1 MKQHR
6 TLLAMLS
13 TVLLA
18 ACQVFA
24 QETGE
29 LVAAEVPPATQSGS
43 FFSVV
48 FSGGLLG
55 VLTWAAIFFWAIA
68 LLPLGVLSIVHCS
81 SLRSKRWPL
90 TTKLLLFGPVFQLV
104 LGWIGVVQSLIGMF
118 ASLGSG
124 APDAA
129 LFALNASQSFYSL
142 AGTLFLM
149 QFYLLFFLISFVI
162 IHFKH
167 KQMDKDS

>member
-1 MKQHR
+1 MKHR
-6 TLLAMLS
+6 DLISAILPL
-13 TVLLA
+13 VLFV
-18 ACQVFA
+18 ACQAVA
-24 QETGE
+24 RDAGE
-29 LVAAEVPPATQSGS
+29 LVAAEVAPAQSGG
-43 FFSVV
+43 FFSVIL
-48 FSGGLLG
+48 SRGLLG
-55 VLTWAAIFFWAIA
+55 VLIWVAIFLWSIA

-81 SLRSKRWPL
+81 SLRSKQWPL
-90 TTKLLLFGPVFQLV
+90 TTKLLLFGPVFLLV

-129 LFALNASQSFYSL
+129 LFALNISQSLYSL
-142 AGTLFLM
+142 AGPLFLM
-149 QFYLLFFLISFVI
+149 QFYFLFFLISFVI

>member
-1 MKQHR
+1 M
-6 TLLAMLS
+6 S
-13 TVLLA
+13 
-18 ACQVFA
+18 FA
-24 QETGE
+24 
-29 LVAAEVPPATQSGS
+29 LVAVCQAVAQDAAAPIAAGFEPIH
-43 FFSVV
+43 
-48 FSGGLLG
+48 SGGFFTVILSRGPLG

-167 KQMDKDS
+167 KQMDTYPSTIT